1 MASYGLNIDQ
11 IINIEVKYMSEIEEK
26 IINTVKEKFR
36 LMSVNSDELC
46 EFIKDYF
53 NPNFEENQRSDYK
66 TVMDAQEYL
75 TPDTLMDFCK
85 LDKFGLSK
93 GDLETVLNVSKS
105 TVNKLVKE
113 KKIHLLAKISLDR
126 KKEVHIYSVPD
137 VIKVYEQETLPVK
150 KSVYSDIP
158 LEPTDEN
165 IAQALYVI
173 NKSAK
178 VSRDTKQKK
187 YNNNKYALCKS
198 AKTRMQNHY
207 NLKEAVMRKL
217 IDENRMKYIGI
228 CKQNNKHSENYLD
241 MYKMCGFVFHLP
253 SDKSKYTEENNILSD
268 INGVISS
275 EKTIKVNIKYHDA
288 IRLLEEYSGHNYKKC
303 DLKINHG
310 YDPLEDEYYYYY
322 C

>member
-1 MASYGLNIDQ
+1 
-11 IINIEVKYMSEIEEK
+11 MSEIEEK
-26 IINTVKEKFR
+26 IINTVKEQYR
-36 LMSVNSDELC
+36 LWNVNKTELC
-46 EFIKDYF
+46 EFVVD
-53 NPNFEENQRSDYK
+53 NFDSKFHPDRRSIRQVATGAEK
-66 TVMDAQEYL
+66 YL
-75 TPDTLMDFCK
+75 TPDTLIKFCE
-85 LDKFGLSK
+85 LNRFGLSK

-126 KKEVHIYSVPD
+126 KKEVHIYSIPD

-150 KSVYSDIP
+150 KSVFSDIP

-187 YNNNKYALCKS
+187 YNSNKYALCKS

-288 IRLLEEYSGHNYKKC
+288 IRLLEQYSDHTYKKC
-303 DLKINHG
+303 ET
-310 YDPLEDEYYYYY
+310 EDGYYY
-322 C
+322 

>member
-1 MASYGLNIDQ
+1 MTSYGLNTDQ
-11 IINIEVKYMSEIEEK
+11 IINIEVKHMSEIEEK

-75 TPDTLMDFCK
+75 TPDNLMDFCK

-126 KKEVHIYSVPD
+126 KKEVHIYSIPD

-178 VSRDTKQKK
+178 VSRDTKQKE
-187 YNNNKYALCKS
+187 YNNRNHSLCKG

-207 NLKEAVMRKL
+207 DLKEAVMKKL

-228 CKQNNKHSENYLD
+228 CKQKNKHSEHYLA
-241 MYKMCGFVFHLP
+241 MYRMCGFVFHLP
-253 SDKSKYTEENNILSD
+253 ADKSMYTEENNILSD
-268 INGVISS
+268 INGLISS
-275 EKTIKVNIKYHDA
+275 EKTIKVNVKYHDA

-303 DLKINHG
+303 DLEINHG

-322 C
+322 S

>member
-1 MASYGLNIDQ
+1 MASYGLNTDQ
-11 IINIEVKYMSEIEEK
+11 IINIEVKHMSEIEEK
-26 IINTVKEKFR
+26 IINTVKEQYR
-36 LMSVNSDELC
+36 LWNVNKTELC
-46 EFIKDYF
+46 EFVVD
-53 NPNFEENQRSDYK
+53 NFDSKFHPDRRSIRQVATGAEK
-66 TVMDAQEYL
+66 YL
-75 TPDTLMDFCK
+75 TPDTLIKFCE
-85 LDKFGLSK
+85 LNRFGLSK

-126 KKEVHIYSVPD
+126 KKEVHIYSIPD

-150 KSVYSDIP
+150 KSVFSDIP

-187 YNNNKYALCKS
+187 YNSNKYALCKS

-288 IRLLEEYSGHNYKKC
+288 IRLLEQYSDHTYKKC
-303 DLKINHG
+303 ET
-310 YDPLEDEYYYYY
+310 EDGYYY
-322 C
+322 

>member
-1 MASYGLNIDQ
+1 
-11 IINIEVKYMSEIEEK
+11 MSKIEEK
-26 IINTVKEKFR
+26 IIEVVKEKYR
-36 LMSVNSDELC
+36 LMNVEIDKLC
-46 EFIKDYF
+46 KFINDHF
-53 NPNFEENQRSDYK
+53 NPSFEVNQRSDYK

-75 TPDTLMDFCK
+75 TPDNLMDFCK

-126 KKEVHIYSVPD
+126 KKEVHIYSIPD

-178 VSRDTKQKK
+178 VSRDTKQKE
-187 YNNNKYALCKS
+187 YNYGRHSLCKS

-207 NLKEAVMRKL
+207 DLKDAVMKKL
-217 IDENRMKYIGI
+217 ISENRMEYIGI
-228 CKQNNKHSENYLD
+228 NKQETSWGTNYLLL
-241 MYKMCGFVFHLP
+241 YKMCGFTFHLP
-253 SDKSKYTEENNILSD
+253 CYDNSKYTEENNILRD

-275 EKTIKVNIKYHDA
+275 EKTIKVNVKYHDA
-288 IRLLEEYSGHNYKKC
+288 IRLLEQYSDHTYKKC
-303 DLKINHG
+303 ET
-310 YDPLEDEYYYYY
+310 EDEYYYY
-322 C
+322 

>member
-1 MASYGLNIDQ
+1 MTSYGLNTDQ
-11 IINIEVKYMSEIEEK
+11 IINIEVKHMSEIEEK

-75 TPDTLMDFCK
+75 TPDNLMDFCK

-126 KKEVHIYSVPD
+126 KKEVHIYSIPD

-178 VSRDTKQKK
+178 VSRDTKQKE
-187 YNNNKYALCKS
+187 YNYGRHSLCKS
-198 AKTRMQNHY
+198 AKTRMQNHHD
-207 NLKEAVMRKL
+207 LKDAVMKKL
-217 IDENRMKYIGI
+217 ISENRMEYIGI
-228 CKQNNKHSENYLD
+228 NKQETSWGTNYLLL
-241 MYKMCGFVFHLP
+241 YKMCGFTFHLP
-253 SDKSKYTEENNILSD
+253 CYDNSKYTEENNILRD

-275 EKTIKVNIKYHDA
+275 EKTIKVNVKYHDA
-288 IRLLEEYSGHNYKKC
+288 IRLLEQYSDHTYKKC
-303 DLKINHG
+303 ET
-310 YDPLEDEYYYYY
+310 EDEYYYY
-322 C
+322 

>member
-1 MASYGLNIDQ
+1 
-11 IINIEVKYMSEIEEK
+11 MSKIEEK
-26 IINTVKEKFR
+26 IIEVVKEKYR
-36 LMSVNSDELC
+36 LMNVEIDKLC
-46 EFIKDYF
+46 KFINDHF
-53 NPNFEENQRSDYK
+53 NPSFEVNQRSDYK

-75 TPDTLMDFCK
+75 TPDNLMDFCK

-126 KKEVHIYSVPD
+126 KKEVHIYSIPD

-178 VSRDTKQKK
+178 VSRDTKQKE
-187 YNNNKYALCKS
+187 YNYGRHSLCKS

-207 NLKEAVMRKL
+207 DLKDAVMKKL
-217 IDENRMKYIGI
+217 ISENRMKYIGI
-228 CKQNNKHSENYLD
+228 CKQKNKHSEHYLA
-241 MYKMCGFVFHLP
+241 MYRMCGFVFHLP
-253 SDKSKYTEENNILSD
+253 ADKSMYTEENNILSD
-268 INGVISS
+268 INGLISS
-275 EKTIKVNIKYHDA
+275 EKTIKVNVKYHDA
-288 IRLLEEYSGHNYKKC
+288 IRLLEQYSGHTYKQC
-303 DLKINHG
+303 DSDNG
-310 YDPLEDEYYYYY
+310 YEYDPLDDDFYY
-322 C
+322 CCY